1 VAVPFAREVVVTQ
14 APVVPRAAR
23 TAASEHRRLRELLA
37 QVEAAFERPSPCA
50 GIGPDVVAARLDSLR
65 GPLTAHFEE
74 EERGRLFEEIEERA
88 PEQAPL
94 CDRLRAEHAGLLG
107 RLDSLRTASPESR
120 RGPAWGRE
128 VRAFLAD
135 LAGHEESET
144 DLLTRT
150 LDGSIAAAD

>member
-1 VAVPFAREVVVTQ
+1 MTQ

-23 TAASEHRRLRELLA
+23 TAVGEHRRLRELLA
-37 QVEAAFERPSPCA
+37 QVENAFAPVSPRA
-50 GIGPDVVAARLDSLR
+50 GSGPDVVAARLDSLG
-65 GPLTAHFEE
+65 GPLRAHFEE

-94 CDRLRAEHAGLLG
+94 CARLRAEHAGLLR
-107 RLDSLRTASPESR
+107 RLDSLRTASPEGR
-120 RGPAWGRE
+120 RAAAWNRD

-135 LAGHEESET
+135 LAGHEETET

-150 LDGSIAAAD
+150 LDGSVAAAD